1 MSFSIG
7 ALARRTGC
15 KAGTIRYYESIDLLP
30 PPPRSEGG
38 HRQYDPEDAKRL
50 NFIRRTR
57 ELGFAIEDVR
67 TVLAYVDGGVD
78 GGDVD
83 CDDIRAMTLDQIAE
97 VRRKIS
103 DLKKLEKA
111 LVSLAD
117 DCVTRDGPA
126 CPIIESLNG

>member
-83 CDDIRAMTLDQIAE
+83 CDDIRAMTLDQISE

-126 CPIIESLNG
+126 CPIIGSLNG

>member
-1 MSFSIG
+1 MSVSIG

-38 HRQYDPEDAKRL
+38 HRQYDAEDAKRL

-57 ELGFAIEDVR
+57 DLEFAIEDVR
-67 TVLAYVDGGVD
+67 TVLTYTD
-78 GGDVD
+78 GGDID
-83 CDDIRAMTLDQIAE
+83 CDDIRAITPDQIAE

-103 DLKKLEKA
+103 DLKKLEKE

-117 DCVTRDGPA
+117 DCETRDGPA

>member
-67 TVLAYVDGGVD
+67 TVLAYVDGG
-78 GGDVD
+78 DVD